1 MSNVSIFNTAAPYH
15 IISYGTLLGTEFF
28 QTFVGGIVSYKALAR
43 PQFSQLQQKL
53 FPVYFGIQTTLP
65 VVVALTY
72 PASKL
77 GLGTA
82 SGLHG
87 VLADVNRWSV
97 LVPLATI
104 FATSLANMVFIG
116 PATTKVMRERKHQ
129 ETRDGKKYY
138 DPAPHSEEMQ
148 KLNKSF
154 SSLHGI
160 SSLLNLTGFIATLW
174 YGVSIAARIV

>member
-1 MSNVSIFNTAAPYH
+1 MSDISILRTAAPYH

-28 QTFVGGIVSYKALAR
+28 QTFIGGIVSYKALAR

-65 VVVALTY
+65 VVLALTY

-77 GLGTA
+77 GLGTS
-82 SGLHG
+82 SGFRG
-87 VLADVNRWSV
+87 VLADVNKWSV
-97 LVPLATI
+97 LVPIATI
-104 FATSLANMVFIG
+104 FVTSLVNMAVVG

-148 KLNKSF
+148 KMNKDF
-154 SSLHGI
+154 SIMHGI
-160 SSLLNLTGFIATLW
+160 SSLLNLVGFISTCW
-174 YGVSIAARIV
+174 YGVSIAGRIQ